1 MAIDRTFIENLPV
14 NPLLAE
20 TKIIDRFYKIL
31 EESNK
36 TANRDKFYEDFLD
49 LFSFYQ
55 VYAAKHSLNIL
66 FPPLTNDKKINTGI
80 IINFFENRQKE
91 IEEELEDFISF
102 KKLEEKKVTFESM
115 LSEGITYNLCDRDL
129 NTLYHKLDSIID
141 SITENFDIKRSLKTR
156 IINLLGILKRDLK
169 PTMPNFDKFW
179 ALVGYTGLLY
189 GLYEEKVMK
198 IIDKIKDV
206 LNFIWKIQATAEGL
220 PTTNPVITILFKEIK
235 QK

>member
-91 IEEELEDFISF
+91 IEEELEDYISF
-102 KKLEEKKVTFESM
+102 KKIEEKKVTFESM
-115 LSEGITYNLCDRDL
+115 LSEGITYNLNDRDL
-129 NTLYHKLDSIID
+129 NTLYRKLDSIID
-141 SITENFDIKRSLKTR
+141 SITENFDIKRNLKTR
-156 IINLLGILKRDLK
+156 LINLLGILKRDLR

-189 GLYEEKVMK
+189 GLYEEKVMR

-206 LNFIWKIQATAEGL
+206 LNYIWKIQATTEGL

>member
-1 MAIDRTFIENLPV
+1 MSIDRTFIENLPV

-91 IEEELEDFISF
+91 IEEELEDYISF

-115 LSEGITYNLCDRDL
+115 LSEGITYNLSDREL
-129 NTLYHKLDSIID
+129 NTLYRKLDSIID
-141 SITENFDIKRSLKTR
+141 SITENFDIKRNLKTR
-156 IINLLGILKRDLK
+156 LINLLGILKRDLK

-206 LNFIWKIQATAEGL
+206 LNYIWKIQATTEGL